1 MAKTKRAD
9 NAEHQPGSDCT
20 FDEMLDWSLNNHG
33 RDYRRLIGIARDR
46 WSDVDTSE
54 REHMRNSIE
63 HIIGLLDDDE
73 LADGYGFMFE
83 LKRLGVLLSEKTLD
97 RLIDHIVE
105 HESSNHI
112 FETMNYLQAVGCGRD
127 RLTNAI
133 VRWSQDGNRAEF
145 VIESARELVRL
156 YHVPVA
162 TLFELAS
169 DESWRPDEQ
178 RGCAYC
184 NYDVEFKVYEL
195 FRNLLEREHEP
206 VLSDE
211 RYLDVIDAMIAATKV
226 SPEPTMDANDV
237 KKRLEDIPSRL
248 VLERV
253 GVLKDAGID
262 VSVCDLCWDG
272 ATKAADEQRG
282 WLGVVDIVASA
293 LGHGLATWDSEHQR
307 LVFPEC
313 ATCHFRRR
321 CDNHSAYE
329 SFGGYMPE

>member
-1 MAKTKRAD
+1 MAKMKRAD
-9 NAEHQPGSDCT
+9 NAEHQPDPDCT

-33 RDYRRLIGIARDR
+33 RGYGRLIAIARDTMP
-46 WSDVDTSE
+46 DVDTSE

-63 HIIGLLDDDE
+63 HVIGLLDDDE
-73 LADGYGFMFE
+73 LANGYGFMFE

-105 HESSNHI
+105 HESPNRI
-112 FETMNYLQAVGCGRD
+112 FDTMGYLRAVGCGQD

-162 TLFELAS
+162 TLLELAS
-169 DESWRPDEQ
+169 DESWRPDGQ
-178 RGCAYC
+178 HGRVRFC
-184 NYDVEFKVYEL
+184 DVGVKVYEL
-195 FRNLLEREHEP
+195 FRNLLEREREP
-206 VLSDE
+206 ALSDE
-211 RYLDVIDAMIAATKV
+211 RYLDVIDAMIAATKA
-226 SPEPTMDANDV
+226 SPEPTMDVNDV

-253 GVLKDAGID
+253 GVLKDAGVN
-262 VSVCDLCWDG
+262 VSICDLCWDG
-272 ATKAADEQRG
+272 ATEAVDKQRG
-282 WLGVVDIVASA
+282 WLGVVDVVASV
-293 LGHGLATWDSEHQR
+293 LEHGLATWDSEHRR

-313 ATCHFRRR
+313 TTCYFRWR
-321 CDNHSAYE
+321 CDNHSTYR
-329 SFGGYMPE
+329 YMPE

>member
-1 MAKTKRAD
+1 MAKTKRTD
-9 NAEHQPGSDCT
+9 NAERQPNPDCT

-33 RDYRRLIGIARDR
+33 RGYRRLIAIARDTM
-46 WSDVDTSE
+46 SDVDTSE
-54 REHMRNSIE
+54 RERMRNSIE
-63 HIIGLLDDDE
+63 HVIGLLDDDE
-73 LADGYGFMFE
+73 LASGYGFMFE

-112 FETMNYLQAVGCGRD
+112 FETMGYLRDVGCGQD

-169 DESWRPDEQ
+169 DESWRPDGQ
-178 RGCAYC
+178 RGCVYC

-195 FRNLLEREHEP
+195 FRNLLERKHEP

-211 RYLDVIDAMIAATKV
+211 RYLDVIDAMIAATKA

-253 GVLKDAGID
+253 GVLKDAGVN
-262 VSVCDLCWDG
+262 VSICALCWDG
-272 ATKAADEQRG
+272 ATKAADGQRG
-282 WLGVVDIVASA
+282 WLGVVDVVASV
-293 LGHGLATWDSEHQR
+293 LEHGLATWDSEHRR

-321 CDNHSAYE
+321 CDDRSAYE

>member
-9 NAEHQPGSDCT
+9 NAEHQPGSDCA

>member
-9 NAEHQPGSDCT
+9 NAEHQPDPGCT

-33 RDYRRLIGIARDR
+33 RGYGRLIAIARDTMPN
-46 WSDVDTSE
+46 VDTSE
-54 REHMRNSIE
+54 REHMRNSIK
-63 HIIGLLDDDE
+63 HVIGLLDDDE
-73 LADGYGFMFE
+73 LANGYGFMFE

-97 RLIDHIVE
+97 WLIDHIVE

-112 FETMNYLQAVGCGRD
+112 FETMDYLQAVGCGRD

-145 VIESARELVRL
+145 VIENARELVGL
-156 YHVPVA
+156 YHMPVA

-178 RGCAYC
+178 QGCAHC
-184 NYDVEFKVYEL
+184 NYDVGFKVDEL
-195 FRNLLEREHEP
+195 FRNLLERKHEL

-211 RYLDVIDAMIAATKV
+211 GYLDVIDAMIAATKV
-226 SPEPTMDANDV
+226 SPKPTMNANDV
-237 KKRLEDIPSRL
+237 EKRLEDIPSKL

-253 GVLKDAGID
+253 GVLKDAGVD
-262 VSVCDLCWDG
+262 VSVCDLCWDW

-282 WLGVVDIVASA
+282 WLGVVDVVASV
-293 LGHGLATWDSEHQR
+293 LGHGLATWDSEHRR

-313 ATCHFRRR
+313 ATCYFRRR
-321 CDNHSAYE
+321 CDNHSAYA
-329 SFGGYMPE
+329 SFGGHMSE

>member
-1 MAKTKRAD
+1 MAKTKRTD
-9 NAEHQPGSDCT
+9 NAEHQPDPDCT

-33 RDYRRLIGIARDR
+33 RGYRRLIGIARDTM
-46 WSDVDTSE
+46 SDVDTSE

-63 HIIGLLDDDE
+63 HVIGLLNDDE

-97 RLIDHIVE
+97 WLIDHIVE

-112 FETMNYLQAVGCGRD
+112 FETMGYLRDVGCGQD

-145 VIESARELVRL
+145 VIESARELVML

-162 TLFELAS
+162 TLFELTC
-169 DESWRPDEQ
+169 DETWCPEPGQ
-178 RGCAYC
+178 RGAFNWGNVQY
-184 NYDVEFKVYEL
+184 
-195 FRNLLEREHEP
+195 
-206 VLSDE
+206 
-211 RYLDVIDAMIAATKV
+211 
-226 SPEPTMDANDV
+226 
-237 KKRLEDIPSRL
+237 SRL

-253 GVLKDAGID
+253 GALKDAGID
-262 VSVCDLCWDG
+262 VSACDLCWDG
-272 ATKAADEQRG
+272 ATNACQQERG
-282 WLGVVDIVASA
+282 WLGVVDVVASV
-293 LGHGLATWDSEHQR
+293 LEHGLATWDSEHRR

-321 CDNHSAYE
+321 CDNHSAYG